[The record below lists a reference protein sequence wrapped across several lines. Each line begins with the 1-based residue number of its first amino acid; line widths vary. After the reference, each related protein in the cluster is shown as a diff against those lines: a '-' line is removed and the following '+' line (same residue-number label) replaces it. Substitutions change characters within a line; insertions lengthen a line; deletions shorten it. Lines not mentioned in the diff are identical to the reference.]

1 MVEDIDTDID
11 LNSNIKSVNG
21 EEIDENGDESMTS
34 REETY
39 SLTYKWEMQYI
50 EVKRITKEKFFNLV
64 NKIELELQMEN

>member
-11 LNSNIKSVNG
+11 LKSNIKSVNG